1 VATGSFGPPRWG
13 SFHQGRG
20 PLPGLSTPIPIYEFA
35 DRRAMSEP
43 VSTVNITF
51 QPPMRTNLS
60 RCSSP
65 HRRNLKGV
73 PQSTAQQMAQD
84 FTAYQHEPSAI
95 EEKKLYTYQ
104 PSGQNAPPR
113 RRSIGRS
120 GLRGNRDPRSGSEP
134 NSAGTGEEASVACKR
149 RFFLLTSFTAKRG
162 FP

>member
-1 VATGSFGPPRWG
+1 
-13 SFHQGRG
+13 
-20 PLPGLSTPIPIYEFA
+20 
-35 DRRAMSEP
+35 MSEP

-51 QPPMRTNLS
+51 QPPTRTNLS

-104 PSGQNAPPR
+104 PSGQNGPP
-113 RRSIGRS
+113 G
-120 GLRGNRDPRSGSEP
+120 DEV
-134 NSAGTGEEASVACKR
+134 SVALDFGEIVALEVDWNR
-149 RFFLLTSFTAKRG
+149 TVSPRERIPA
-162 FP
+162 

>member
-1 VATGSFGPPRWG
+1 
-13 SFHQGRG
+13 
-20 PLPGLSTPIPIYEFA
+20 
-35 DRRAMSEP
+35 MSEP
-43 VSTVNITF
+43 ISTVNITF

-104 PSGQNAPPR
+104 PSGQNGPP
-113 RRSIGRS
+113 G
-120 GLRGNRDPRSGSEP
+120 DEV
-134 NSAGTGEEASVACKR
+134 SVALDFGEIVALEVDWNR
-149 RFFLLTSFTAKRG
+149 TVSPRERIPA
-162 FP
+162 

>member
-1 VATGSFGPPRWG
+1 MATGSFGSPYWG

-20 PLPGLSTPIPIYEFA
+20 AAPRITYAHSDLRICFYEFA
-35 DRRAMSEP
+35 GRRAMSEP
-43 VSTVNITF
+43 ISTVNITF
-51 QPPMRTNLS
+51 QPPTRTNLS

-104 PSGQNAPPR
+104 PSGQNGPP
-113 RRSIGRS
+113 G
-120 GLRGNRDPRSGSEP
+120 DEV
-134 NSAGTGEEASVACKR
+134 SVALDFGEIVTLEVAR
-149 RFFLLTSFTAKRG
+149 SRTVPARG
-162 FP
+162 KKPA